1 MSVAPLVTRR
11 VLVALGVFVALAL
24 VVFALLLSL
33 PRPDATG
40 AAGAAG
46 GGAERFSREGPAAGA
61 AAGGQGFSGASP
73 AGGLRGA
80 VPAPGNPEDRT
91 LRLTVP
97 DLARVDG
104 VPVETG
110 GPSDE
115 RALREG
121 ALHIKGT
128 GFPWQRGANTYIAG
142 HRLGFPGTPSNL
154 LFWDLGKL
162 DKGDRVLLED
172 ANGRVYEYAVFREIV
187 VGPEEVR
194 VTEPVPGKSVVSLQT
209 CTLPDYAERLV
220 VQAEPK
226 RSPARRHPR
235 QALPRDGP
243 WPRRVVA
250 G

>member
-11 VLVALGVFVALAL
+11 VLAALAAFVALTL
-24 VVFALLLSL
+24 GGFALLSLSRSGD
-33 PRPDATG
+33 PGDAARWPGERPAQ
-40 AAGAAG
+40 
-46 GGAERFSREGPAAGA
+46 EN
-61 AAGGQGFSGASP
+61 AAGGQAFAGANSDKAAP
-73 AGGLRGA
+73 GA
-80 VPAPGNPEDRT
+80 VSVRGPDDHT

-115 RALREG
+115 RALRGG

-128 GFPWQRGANTYIAG
+128 GFPWQKGANTYIVG
-142 HRLGFPGTPSNL
+142 HRLGFPGTRSNL

-194 VTEPVPGKSVVSLQT
+194 VTRPVPGKSVVSLQT

-220 VQAEPK
+220 VQAELV
-226 RSPARRHPR
+226 RSGA
-235 QALPRDGP
+235 
-243 WPRRVVA
+243 
-250 G
+250 